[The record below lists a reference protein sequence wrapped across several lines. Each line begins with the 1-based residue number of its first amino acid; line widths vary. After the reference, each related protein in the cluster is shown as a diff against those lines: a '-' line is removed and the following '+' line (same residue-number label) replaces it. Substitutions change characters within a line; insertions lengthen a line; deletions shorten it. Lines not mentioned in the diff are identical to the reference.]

1 MIRILRELSEYHK
14 SLRKE
19 TKATLSEIKK
29 NPQGTNKEG
38 KEARVQIN
46 ELEHKE
52 DINIQP
58 GQNEETRI
66 QKNKERVRRLW
77 DISKL
82 TNIRIIGMP
91 EEEKEQE
98 IETLF

>member
-1 MIRILRELSEYHK
+1 MNS
-14 SLRKE
+14 
-19 TKATLSEIKK
+19 
-29 NPQGTNKEG
+29 
-38 KEARVQIN
+38 
-46 ELEHKE
+46 
-52 DINIQP
+52 QP
-58 GQNEETRI
+58 VQNEETRI

>member
-1 MIRILRELSEYHK
+1 MKGRKPGLNDLE
-14 SLRKE
+14 RKE
-19 TKATLSEIKK
+19 E
-29 NPQGTNKEG
+29 
-38 KEARVQIN
+38 
-46 ELEHKE
+46 
-52 DINIQP
+52 INIQME
-58 GQNEETRI
+58 QNEETRI

-82 TNIRIIGMP
+82 TNIWIIGMP